1 MLAAVEVVEIQIHH
15 LLQMGLVAQVVVAML
30 EHLQRLAQLTQVA
43 AVEVVKA
50 VLFYTMVRQAALAS
64 SLSNTQ

>member
-1 MLAAVEVVEIQIHH
+1 
-15 LLQMGLVAQVVVAML
+15 MGLVAQVVVAML

-50 VLFYTMVRQAALAS
+50 VLFYTMAQQAAQVS
-64 SLSNTQ
+64 SS